1 MNQDAE
7 ARTPDAEARLLE
19 VARRL
24 FAEKGFDGTGVAE
37 IAREAGVAKS
47 LFFHYFRTK
56 EAVLQR
62 IYQDFFRD
70 SEAVQSQSFPA
81 QHDAPAQDSEAFTR
95 VMLAFLRRNELV
107 LRILMRENMGNTSSP
122 SVFGVFEGSYET
134 WKSWYAE
141 RGFPP
146 LAEPDG
152 HIFVFF
158 FTLLPCL
165 SYILFDDSFAQHFG
179 LDKAQLET
187 RFVAFLSYTT
197 RTLAQKLLTQA

>member
-1 MNQDAE
+1 MN
-7 ARTPDAEARLLE
+7 PDAEDRLLE
-19 VARRL
+19 AARRL

-37 IAREAGVAKS
+37 IAKEAGVAKS

-81 QHDAPAQDSEAFTR
+81 SHDAPSQDTEAFTR
-95 VMLAFLRRNELV
+95 IMLDFLRRNEPV
-107 LRILMRENMGNTSSP
+107 LRILMRENMGNSGGP
-122 SVFGVFEGSYET
+122 SVFGVFQGSYET
-134 WKSWYAE
+134 WKSWYSE

-165 SYILFDDSFAQHFG
+165 SFVLFDEAFAQHFG
-179 LDKAQLET
+179 LDKSQLEA
-187 RFVAFLSYTT
+187 RFVAFLSYST
-197 RTLAQKLLTQA
+197 RVLAQKLLSPPSKT